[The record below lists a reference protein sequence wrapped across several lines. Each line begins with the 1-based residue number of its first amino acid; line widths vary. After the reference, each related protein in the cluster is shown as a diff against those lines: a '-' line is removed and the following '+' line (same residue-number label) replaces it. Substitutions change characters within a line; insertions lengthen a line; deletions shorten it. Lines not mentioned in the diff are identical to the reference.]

1 MPVAPKLDYNTFMSL
16 ADDCESSKNVA
27 VILLMASQQY
37 DQRKLSNH
45 AFAAILEKVASKVRA
60 KG

>member
-1 MPVAPKLDYNTFMSL
+1 MPAAPLNYNTLMSL

-27 VILLMASQQY
+27 VLLLMASQQY

-45 AFAAILEKVASKVRA
+45 AFAAILEKIASKVRA